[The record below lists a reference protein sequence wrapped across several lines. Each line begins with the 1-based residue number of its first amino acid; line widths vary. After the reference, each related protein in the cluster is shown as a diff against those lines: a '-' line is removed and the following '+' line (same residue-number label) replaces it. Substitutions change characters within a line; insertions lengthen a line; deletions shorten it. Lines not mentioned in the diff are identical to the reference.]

1 MATVRRYYSSY
12 GVFVGPSPATGF
24 QFQTGF
30 NDVYTGANSGFN
42 LIQNLQRVQS
52 ITNGLS
58 QDYTIINQA
67 GQLSYV
73 SQEITTPPTVNIGVS
88 YYVADLSNERILG
101 FNVSG
106 LGALGPILDQSQATK
121 NYWVGLSADGTDMI
135 GFTGQTQCEL
145 MSNGQLASWSTE
157 GSVGNIPTTT
167 IAVQALNYATY
178 TGSFNQP
185 LYAIDISNT
194 GGYIPN
200 KIFTLPVASSGIAPT
215 AAALRPSDILVSITD
230 AAFGLSISDL
240 KAQSYSIGADFNIQP
255 LNKLGSLF
263 PYALVP
269 TFPLPLNV
277 SASFYFGDLITG
289 SYRDV
294 ICSNSPKTI
303 RIAITDP
310 CSNTEAVAY
319 EARGVKLTSQSF
331 DSQDIGS
338 IAGVVNLAW
347 VGQVGSSSDSRVNLL
362 MSGRNVSA

>member
-1 MATVRRYYSSY
+1 MATTRRFYSSY

-24 QFQTGF
+24 QFHTGF

-52 ITNGLS
+52 ISNGLS

-73 SQEITTPPTVNIGVS
+73 SQEITTPPTVNMGCS

-106 LGALGPILDQSQATK
+106 LGALGNILDQSQATK
-121 NYWVGLSADGTDMI
+121 NYWIGLTSDGIDMVGW
-135 GFTGQTQCEL
+135 TGQSQCEL
-145 MSNGQLASWSTE
+145 ISNGQLASWSTE

-167 IAVQALNYATY
+167 VAIQGLNYATY

-194 GGYIPN
+194 GGYIPD
-200 KIFTLPVASSGIAPT
+200 KIFTLPTASSGIAPS
-215 AAALRPSDILVSITD
+215 AAALRPSDITLSITD
-230 AAFGLSISDL
+230 AAIGLSVSDL

-263 PYALVP
+263 SYALVP
-269 TFPLPLNV
+269 TFPVPLSV

-289 SYRDV
+289 SYRDL
-294 ICSNSPKTI
+294 ICSNSPKNI
-303 RIAITDP
+303 RVSILNP
-310 CSNTEAVAY
+310 CASTEAVAY

-338 IAGVVNLAW
+338 IAGVVNLSW
-347 VGQVGSSSDSRVNLL
+347 QGQIGSSSDTRVNLL

>member
-1 MATVRRYYSSY
+1 MATTRRFYQCY
-12 GVFVGPSPATGF
+12 GLFCGPSPATGF
-24 QFQTGF
+24 QFNTGF
-30 NDVYTGANSGFN
+30 NNVYTGSNSGIN

-58 QDYTIINQA
+58 QDYTIVNQA

-73 SQEITTPPTVNIGVS
+73 SQEITQPPTVPMGFS

-106 LGALGPILDQSQATK
+106 LGALQYILDQSQATK
-121 NYWVGLSADGTDMI
+121 NMWIGLSPEGQDAI
-135 GFTGQTQCEL
+135 GWTGQSQCEL
-145 MSNGQLASWSTE
+145 ISNAQLASWSTE

-167 IAVQALNYATY
+167 VALRGLNYATY
-178 TGSFNQP
+178 TGSVAQP

-215 AAALRPSDILVSITD
+215 AAALRPSDISVDISD
-230 AAFGLSISDL
+230 AAVGLSISDL
-240 KAQSYSIGADFNIQP
+240 KAQSYSINFDTNIQP

-269 TFPLPLNV
+269 TFPIPLSV

-289 SYRDV
+289 SYRDL
-294 ICSNSPKTI
+294 ICTNSPKNI
-303 RIAITDP
+303 RVSIQNP
-310 CSNTEAVAY
+310 CSSSEAIAY
-319 EARGVKLTSQSF
+319 EARGVKLTNQSF

-338 IAGVVNLAW
+338 LAGVVNLSWA
-347 VGQVGSSSDSRVNLL
+347 GQIGGPQDLRVNLL
-362 MSGRNVSA
+362 MSGRNVST

>member
-1 MATVRRYYSSY
+1 
-12 GVFVGPSPATGF
+12 
-24 QFQTGF
+24 
-30 NDVYTGANSGFN
+30 
-42 LIQNLQRVQS
+42 
-52 ITNGLS
+52 
-58 QDYTIINQA
+58 
-67 GQLSYV
+67 
-73 SQEITTPPTVNIGVS
+73 
-88 YYVADLSNERILG
+88 LG